1 MLAKKLPQES
11 RDDDDMIR
19 LYNNYCLQQTGLG
32 QSHLFLATKE
42 IAALCN
48 ALDNPV
54 TVKAILKPL
63 ISSTFLNQ
71 AAPC

>member
-1 MLAKKLPQES
+1 MLRSYRKKS
-11 RDDDDMIR
+11 DDDWIR
-19 LYNNYCLQQTGLG
+19 LYNYCLQQTGLG

-54 TVKAILKPL
+54 TVKAILKPV